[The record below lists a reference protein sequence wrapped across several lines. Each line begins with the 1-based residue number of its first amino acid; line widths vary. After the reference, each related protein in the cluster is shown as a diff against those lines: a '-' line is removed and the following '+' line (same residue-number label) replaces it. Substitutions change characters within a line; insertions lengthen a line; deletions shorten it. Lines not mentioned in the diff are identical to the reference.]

1 MMYVTFFSAFLLS
14 SISAYYSIIGLATIF
29 MGAFWPV
36 VMMGIALELAKL
48 VTASWLY
55 QNWRKASLMLRTYLI
70 TAVVMLVMITSM
82 GIFGFLAKSHID
94 STMDNKTNA
103 TELET
108 VNAEEQIIKTRL
120 QYLLSRAQ
128 TLSRSENSEIASNRI
143 EREIKDTQKQLSK
156 INQVKSALL
165 KNENELVAH
174 IGPLFY
180 MAELFYEDPKGS
192 VDKSVRLVIVA
203 IMFVFDPLAVLLVI
217 AGNMLAVDKRR
228 RTHPEEF
235 IDPPPLPPRK
245 VEPIKTVA
253 APTPPTQAVSAAST
267 NTNSSNNSNQSQP
280 NKPVTPVTSATP
292 INSVTPAT
300 TTKPATPPPPV
311 TVATPVAAATPASPA
326 PLPTP
331 PTPPAPNKP
340 VEMTPAQLA
349 EMRQQLASKLMT
361 DKDVI
366 AAFKLFYDRVPNSP
380 EEIAKYKNMSS
391 KQIMEIFYTSP
402 EFLSRAGVAS
412 LVLGAAKKMRDLK
425 TKS

>member
-14 SISAYYSIIGLATIF
+14 SISAYYSIIGLTTIF

-108 VNAEEQIIKTRL
+108 LNAEEQIIKTRL

-128 TLSRSENSEIASNRI
+128 TLSRSENSELASNRI
-143 EREIKDTQKQLSK
+143 EREIKETQKQLSK
-156 INQVKSALL
+156 LNQVKSALL

-228 RTHPEEF
+228 REHPEDF

-253 APTPPTQAVSAAST
+253 APTPPIQAASAAST
-267 NTNSSNNSNQSQP
+267 STNSSKDSQP
-280 NKPVTPVTSATP
+280 NQPVPS
-292 INSVTPAT
+292 TPA
-300 TTKPATPPPPV
+300 KPATP
-311 TVATPVAAATPASPA
+311 AAAALAATPTPTAPA
-326 PLPTP
+326 TATATATSTLP

-340 VEMTPAQLA
+340 LEMTTAQLA

-366 AAFKLFYDRVPNSP
+366 AAFKLFYDRAPNSP

-391 KQIMEIFYTSP
+391 KQIVEIFYISP
-402 EFLSRAGVAS
+402 EFLSRAGVAT
-412 LVLGAAKKMRDLK
+412 LVLGAAKKMQDLK
-425 TKS
+425 SKS

>member
-14 SISAYYSIIGLATIF
+14 SISAYYSIIGLTTIF

-108 VNAEEQIIKTRL
+108 LNAEEQIIKTRL

-128 TLSRSENSEIASNRI
+128 TLSRSENSELASNRI

-156 INQVKSALL
+156 LNQVKSALL

-228 RTHPEEF
+228 REHPEDF

-253 APTPPTQAVSAAST
+253 APTPPIQAASAAST
-267 NTNSSNNSNQSQP
+267 STNSSNDSQP
-280 NKPVTPVTSATP
+280 NKPVTPS
-292 INSVTPAT
+292 TPA
-300 TTKPATPPPPV
+300 KPATPGDAAP
-311 TVATPVAAATPASPA
+311 AATPTPTAPA
-326 PLPTP
+326 TATANAPSTP
-331 PTPPAPNKP
+331 QAPNKP
-340 VEMTPAQLA
+340 LEMTTAQLA

-366 AAFKLFYDRVPNSP
+366 AAFKLFYDRAPNSP

-391 KQIMEIFYTSP
+391 KQIVEIFYTSP
-402 EFLSRAGVAS
+402 EFLSRAGVAT
-412 LVLGAAKKMRDLK
+412 LVLGAAKKMQDLK
-425 TKS
+425 SKS